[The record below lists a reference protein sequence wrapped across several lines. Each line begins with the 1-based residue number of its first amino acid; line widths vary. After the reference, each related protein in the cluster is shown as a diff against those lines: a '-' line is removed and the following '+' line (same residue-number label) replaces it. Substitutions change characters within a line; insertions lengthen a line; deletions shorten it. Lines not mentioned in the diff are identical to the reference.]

1 MTAIIG
7 QDVGTILTDR
17 RRVEQILLNL
27 LSNGVKFT
35 ERGEVCLEC
44 HVRETVLE
52 TSVRDTGIGIKSED
66 MHRLFKPFQQL
77 ETGLGRRHEGT
88 GLGLSICENLTRL
101 LGGAIR
107 AESTWG
113 AGSTF
118 TFTLP
123 LDVSLVKVG
132 ARGPSESKTG
142 PPDARG
148 ATDRATAGG

>member
-1 MTAIIG
+1 M
-7 QDVGTILTDR
+7 
-17 RRVEQILLNL
+17 
-27 LSNGVKFT
+27 
-35 ERGEVCLEC
+35 
-44 HVRETVLE
+44 LE

-66 MHRLFKPFQQL
+66 MPRLFKPFQQL

-123 LDVSLVKVG
+123 LDASLVKVG
-132 ARGPSESKTG
+132 ARAPSESKTG
-142 PPDARG
+142 PPDVRG